1 VLLAAIDAGH
11 LAVAV
16 FAVMF
21 SLIGAFYY
29 LRVVKLMYFDAP
41 VDNAPIQASLDMR
54 FLLSLNG
61 AAVAL
66 FGLFPDT
73 LISLCT
79 YALMRSL

>member
-1 VLLAAIDAGH
+1 
-11 LAVAV
+11 
-16 FAVMF
+16 
-21 SLIGAFYY
+21 LIGAFYY